1 MVYKGD
7 HFIPLQDFVCDSQL
21 GRTKI
26 EIGGEMK
33 KLLGNLPNLLKLTYQ
48 GWKEDKASRLSA
60 ALAYYTIFSLAP
72 MLLIIIAV
80 TGFFF
85 GQRDIVQSQVLNQIE
100 GLVGAEGRE
109 FVSGLLTSASNPAKG
124 IFATLVGIV
133 TLLFGALGVF
143 NELHNALNTIWEV
156 KEEETKGFLE
166 SIKNV
171 IFSRLL
177 SFSMILGIGFLLLVS
192 LVISAG
198 LSAMQETIGNAI
210 PVSEILLQLV
220 NLVISIGVI
229 TVLFALIFKFLPD
242 AEIAWRDVWL
252 GAFVTAVLF
261 SLGKFLIGI
270 YLGNSTVTSSFGA
283 AGSLVLLLLWIYYS
297 AQILLFGAEFT
308 QVYANELGSKIVPE
322 GEEVAAQTAVPRQPG
337 PKPTKEF
344 QPRLATPAAA
354 AITAREGKLDQQNQQ
369 TARVFVGL
377 IAASFFTGILTT
389 IFGLRRR

>member
-1 MVYKGD
+1 
-7 HFIPLQDFVCDSQL
+7 
-21 GRTKI
+21 
-26 EIGGEMK
+26 MK
-33 KLLGNLPNLLKLTYQ
+33 KLFSNLPDLLKRTYQ

-85 GQRDIVQSQVLNQIE
+85 GQREIVQTQVMNQIE
-100 GLVGAEGRE
+100 GLVGAEGE
-109 FVSGLLTSASNPAKG
+109 AFVADLLTSASNPAKG
-124 IFATLVGIV
+124 IVATIVGII

-156 KEEETKGFLE
+156 KEEETKGFVE
-166 SIKNV
+166 SIKKV

-192 LVISAG
+192 LVISAA
-198 LSAMQETIGNAI
+198 LSAVQETIGNAI
-210 PVSEILLQLV
+210 PMSEILLQLV
-220 NLVISIGVI
+220 NLVISIAVI

-270 YLGNSTVTSSFGA
+270 YLGNSSVTTSFGA

-308 QVYANELGSKIVPE
+308 EVYANQFGSKIVPE
-322 GEEVAAQTAVPRQPG
+322 GEEVASQVTAASQPG
-337 PKPTKEF
+337 RKPAKEL
-344 QPRLATPAAA
+344 QPQLARPVVA
-354 AITAREGKLDQQNQQ
+354 AITLRENRLERQNQQ

-377 IAASFFTGILTT
+377 MAISFFTGILTT
-389 IFGLRRR
+389 VLGLKRR

>member
-1 MVYKGD
+1 
-7 HFIPLQDFVCDSQL
+7 
-21 GRTKI
+21 
-26 EIGGEMK
+26 MK
-33 KLLGNLPNLLKLTYQ
+33 KLFSNLPDLLKRTYQ

-85 GQRDIVQSQVLNQIE
+85 GQREIVQTQVMNQIE
-100 GLVGAEGRE
+100 GLVGAEGE
-109 FVSGLLTSASNPAKG
+109 AFVADLLTSASNPAKG
-124 IFATLVGIV
+124 IVATIVGII

-156 KEEETKGFLE
+156 KEEETKGFVE
-166 SIKNV
+166 SIKKV

-192 LVISAG
+192 LVISAA
-198 LSAMQETIGNAI
+198 LSAVQETIGNAI
-210 PVSEILLQLV
+210 PMSEILLQLV
-220 NLVISIGVI
+220 NLVISIAVI

-270 YLGNSTVTSSFGA
+270 YLVNSSVTTSFGA

-308 QVYANELGSKIVPE
+308 EVYANQFGSKIVPE
-322 GEEVAAQTAVPRQPG
+322 GEEVASQVTAASQPG
-337 PKPTKEF
+337 RKPAKEL
-344 QPRLATPAAA
+344 QPQLARPVAA
-354 AITAREGKLDQQNQQ
+354 AITLRENRLERQNQQ

-377 IAASFFTGILTT
+377 MAISFFTGILTT
-389 IFGLRRR
+389 VLGLKRR

>member
-1 MVYKGD
+1 
-7 HFIPLQDFVCDSQL
+7 
-21 GRTKI
+21 
-26 EIGGEMK
+26 MK
-33 KLLGNLPNLLKLTYQ
+33 KLLSNLPTLFKLSYQ
-48 GWKEDKASRLSA
+48 DWKEDKASRLSA

-80 TGFFF
+80 TGFFWS
-85 GQRDIVQSQVLNQIE
+85 QDVVQSQVLNQIE
-100 GLVGAEGRE
+100 GLVGAEGRT
-109 FVSGLLTSASNPAKG
+109 FVSDLLTSASNPAKG
-124 IFATLVGIV
+124 IVATIVGII

-156 KEEETKGFLE
+156 KEEETKGFLQ
-166 SIKNV
+166 SIKKI

-177 SFSMILGIGFLLLVS
+177 SFTMILGIGFLLLVS

-198 LSAMQETIGNAI
+198 LSAVQETIGNAI

-252 GAFVTAVLF
+252 GAFVTAILF

-270 YLGNSTVTSSFGA
+270 YLGNSSVTSSFGA
-283 AGSLVLLLLWIYYS
+283 AGSLVLLLVWIYYS
-297 AQILLFGAEFT
+297 AQILFFGAEFT
-308 QVYANELGSKIVPE
+308 QVYANNYGSRIVSE
-322 GEEVAAQTAVPRQPG
+322 AAEYTSPSGKSVLPSRT
-337 PKPTKEF
+337 PTKEF
-344 QPRLATPAAA
+344 KPQLVIPAAS
-354 AITAREGKLDQQNQQ
+354 AINARQNNLEEENSQ

-377 IAASFFTGILTT
+377 MIASFFTGILTT
-389 IFGLRRR
+389 IFGFRRR

>member
-1 MVYKGD
+1 
-7 HFIPLQDFVCDSQL
+7 
-21 GRTKI
+21 
-26 EIGGEMK
+26 MK
-33 KLLGNLPNLLKLTYQ
+33 KLFSNLPNLLKLTYQ

-85 GQRDIVQSQVLNQIE
+85 GQRDVVQSQVLNQLQ
-100 GLVGAEGRE
+100 GLVGAEGKD
-109 FVSGLLTSASNPAKG
+109 FVAGLLESASNPAKG
-124 IFATLVGIV
+124 ILATIVGIV

-166 SIKNV
+166 SIKKV
-171 IFSRLL
+171 IFNRLL
-177 SFSMILGIGFLLLVS
+177 SFSMLLGIGFLLLVS
-192 LVISAG
+192 LVVSAA
-198 LSAMQETIGNAI
+198 LSAVQETVGNAI
-210 PVSEILLQLV
+210 PVSEILLQIV
-220 NLVISIGVI
+220 NLVISVGVI

-252 GAFVTAVLF
+252 GAFVTGLLF
-261 SLGKFLIGI
+261 SLGKFLIGL
-270 YLGNSTVTSSFGA
+270 YLGNSAVASSFGA

-308 QVYANELGSKIVPE
+308 QVYANQFGSKIVPE
-322 GEEVAAQTAVPRQPG
+322 GKVVDSRATPTTQPG
-337 PKPTKEF
+337 QKRSREL
-344 QPRLATPAAA
+344 QPQLVTPAAA
-354 AITAREGKLDQQNQQ
+354 AITTRASRMEHQNQQ